1 MTYFDKKTFRN
12 GVKKSMNR
20 LFFRILSAFLWVFCL
35 CMWSCAAEP
44 LLRVE
49 DVTLP
54 PEGEFVDLPVSISQ
68 NPGITRFKLMID
80 ADRELVMDSI
90 VAGAQAGA
98 MCEPEDFESTT
109 VQVIW
114 SSDQPL
120 EGDGRLFSVRFMMP
134 KPGNYTVSL
143 RLQSMLDAQGRPM
156 EQGVTVGKGVLSVTE
171 DAAGFEVLFFED
183 ASRGEALNADS
194 PQPAGTLSEAFEAV
208 ARSKSRVGTVLVRS
222 DTSGRETAAV
232 QAGSDVVVDLCGH
245 SLTVEGAHAISNA
258 GRLVLSDSTA
268 SPGLMRSTGGSAVYN
283 TGSLTVQGGA
293 YRGNF
298 AVVNEGGDVLLSGG
312 LFRGEGEPFLGECPL
327 AAQTRLELVEDARD
341 PFYQFWKT
349 APAPDCTVT
358 FFLEDGV
365 TQWNKVTVGY
375 GSPVTPP
382 KPPAKESDPQFDYDF
397 KGWYT
402 QPSGGQPADFT
413 HVEQSFDVFAVY
425 TAKEHI
431 HHYTPTVVQATCIEK
446 GYTLYQC
453 RCKDSYRED
462 ETPLA
467 AHRWEESPFDQVLC
481 CGVCGALRGVVTR
494 EVTTAQPQSPAFVVD
509 ARCGQELHF
518 GSVSVTLEPQA
529 LSALAQGEGA
539 LCIRGD
545 LGELVLDAA
554 ALRELWQFSGGQPV
568 CVEWGQSEPVRG
580 ELATLEQ
587 VKLAQMES
595 LGGTSFWW
603 SVLCGGREVFKEGFE
618 EGSALLRV
626 PLALQPDE
634 AAFALAV
641 DQSGGTRELKTALT
655 EGTCAVTLGPTGSLG
670 LMTRTQGVQLS
681 LSEQS
686 RHVDAGTSVGIG
698 LLLQASPGESL
709 DGMSLQVYYDS
720 SVLCF
725 LRADNLPEG
734 VQAVVTPGQ
743 EGVVEIVAE
752 LQTPLDLSQTET
764 LLATLV
770 FCAAQDAPSGSASLR
785 IGEMP
790 KVTLS
795 GQEQVAPV
803 ARSAEIMLWNLTVQF
818 LPGEHAG
825 LEPVTAYVRYGQAGL
840 YQDAAR
846 QIPLAQPVPEAQ
858 AGYRLEQSCW
868 FVQGEQ
874 QPVDFSALC
883 QRTFLQSTTAVATAQ
898 PVVYSVTYHTGEGKN
913 HPENPA
919 SYTVESPDLPLMDA
933 SWEQGRFV
941 MWADGPGEDAQ
952 AVSYIAAGS
961 TGDVE
966 LWAVWERHE
975 YAVELPPQVRVI
987 SGIEEGQAGEF
998 RAQAGVDVVFEAVI
1012 SQGMRLEK
1020 VGYRVGDS
1028 AVAELSAQEGVY
1040 RIDGELL
1047 TGPLSIVVQQRV
1059 DGKVTLLDKE
1069 QYRALPFGY
1078 RVVLLTTQQ
1087 PLSSGAFVLDKT
1099 ALFYSEMLSDPQQ
1112 NRHVYATIA
1121 TAPKEGEDLSM
1132 RLGVD
1137 GQAHT
1142 ETLTA
1147 GGDLT
1152 GDGVL
1157 TADDVRLVYLLY
1169 TGKWDTDTAFDIS
1182 VRQRLLADVNGDGR
1196 VDTTDVQ
1203 LLMAAVWA
1211 QQKQEQETP

>member
-1 MTYFDKKTFRN
+1 
-12 GVKKSMNR
+12 MNR
-20 LFFRILSAFLWVFCL
+20 LFRMIFVAVVLSFCL
-35 CMWSCAAEP
+35 VGWVCAASPE
-44 LLRVE
+44 LAVGS
-49 DVTLP
+49 VT
-54 PEGEFVDLPVSISQ
+54 ETGESEFVDLPVSITG
-68 NPGITRFKLMID
+68 NPGITQFEVMVG
-80 ADRELVMDSI
+80 ADRVLVMDSI

-98 MCEPEDFESTT
+98 MCEPQDFESTT
-109 VQVIW
+109 AQVTW
-114 SSDQPL
+114 SSSEPL
-120 EGDGRLFSVRFMMP
+120 EGDGTLFFLRFRRP
-134 KPGNYTVSL
+134 KPGDYEVKLTLRSMKDGQGNSIKESVSL
-143 RLQSMLDAQGRPM
+143 VS
-156 EQGVTVGKGVLSVTE
+156 GVLSVKE
-171 DAAGFEVLFFED
+171 AANFEVLFYED
-183 ASRGEALNADS
+183 ASRDKLLNEGN
-194 PQPAGTLSEAFEAV
+194 PQPADSLSEAFEAV

-245 SLTVEGAHAISNA
+245 SLTVKGAHAISNA

-268 SPGLMRSTGGSAVYN
+268 SPGLVHSKGGNAVYN

-293 YRGNF
+293 YQGNF

-312 LFRGEGEPFLGECPL
+312 LFRGEGEPFSGECPL

-603 SVLCGGREVFKEGFE
+603 SVLCGGREAFKEGFE

-709 DGMSLQVYYDS
+709 DGMSLQVHYDS

-818 LPGEHAG
+818 LPGEHVG

-868 FVQGEQ
+868 LVQGEQ

-1157 TADDVRLVYLLY
+1157 TADDARLVYLLY

>member
-1 MTYFDKKTFRN
+1 
-12 GVKKSMNR
+12 
-20 LFFRILSAFLWVFCL
+20 
-35 CMWSCAAEP
+35 
-44 LLRVE
+44 
-49 DVTLP
+49 
-54 PEGEFVDLPVSISQ
+54 
-68 NPGITRFKLMID
+68 
-80 ADRELVMDSI
+80 
-90 VAGAQAGA
+90 
-98 MCEPEDFESTT
+98 
-109 VQVIW
+109 
-114 SSDQPL
+114 
-120 EGDGRLFSVRFMMP
+120 
-134 KPGNYTVSL
+134 
-143 RLQSMLDAQGRPM
+143 
-156 EQGVTVGKGVLSVTE
+156 
-171 DAAGFEVLFFED
+171 
-183 ASRGEALNADS
+183 
-194 PQPAGTLSEAFEAV
+194 
-208 ARSKSRVGTVLVRS
+208 
-222 DTSGRETAAV
+222 
-232 QAGSDVVVDLCGH
+232 
-245 SLTVEGAHAISNA
+245 
-258 GRLVLSDSTA
+258 
-268 SPGLMRSTGGSAVYN
+268 
-283 TGSLTVQGGA
+283 
-293 YRGNF
+293 
-298 AVVNEGGDVLLSGG
+298 
-312 LFRGEGEPFLGECPL
+312 
-327 AAQTRLELVEDARD
+327 
-341 PFYQFWKT
+341 
-349 APAPDCTVT
+349 
-358 FFLEDGV
+358 
-365 TQWNKVTVGY
+365 
-375 GSPVTPP
+375 
-382 KPPAKESDPQFDYDF
+382 
-397 KGWYT
+397 
-402 QPSGGQPADFT
+402 
-413 HVEQSFDVFAVY
+413 
-425 TAKEHI
+425 
-431 HHYTPTVVQATCIEK
+431 
-446 GYTLYQC
+446 
-453 RCKDSYRED
+453 
-462 ETPLA
+462 
-467 AHRWEESPFDQVLC
+467 
-481 CGVCGALRGVVTR
+481 
-494 EVTTAQPQSPAFVVD
+494 
-509 ARCGQELHF
+509 
-518 GSVSVTLEPQA
+518 
-529 LSALAQGEGA
+529 
-539 LCIRGD
+539 
-545 LGELVLDAA
+545 
-554 ALRELWQFSGGQPV
+554 
-568 CVEWGQSEPVRG
+568 
-580 ELATLEQ
+580 
-587 VKLAQMES
+587 
-595 LGGTSFWW
+595 
-603 SVLCGGREVFKEGFE
+603 
-618 EGSALLRV
+618 
-626 PLALQPDE
+626 
-634 AAFALAV
+634 
-641 DQSGGTRELKTALT
+641 
-655 EGTCAVTLGPTGSLG
+655 
-670 LMTRTQGVQLS
+670 
-681 LSEQS
+681 
-686 RHVDAGTSVGIG
+686 
-698 LLLQASPGESL
+698 
-709 DGMSLQVYYDS
+709 
-720 SVLCF
+720 
-725 LRADNLPEG
+725 
-734 VQAVVTPGQ
+734 
-743 EGVVEIVAE
+743 
-752 LQTPLDLSQTET
+752 
-764 LLATLV
+764 
-770 FCAAQDAPSGSASLR
+770 
-785 IGEMP
+785 
-790 KVTLS
+790 
-795 GQEQVAPV
+795 
-803 ARSAEIMLWNLTVQF
+803 MLWNLTVQF

-868 FVQGEQ
+868 LVQGEQ

-975 YAVELPPQVRVI
+975 YAVKLPPQVRVI

-1087 PLSSGAFVLDKT
+1087 PLSSGAFVFDKT

>member
-1 MTYFDKKTFRN
+1 
-12 GVKKSMNR
+12 MNR

-68 NPGITRFKLMID
+68 NPGITRFELMID
-80 ADRELVMDSI
+80 AGRELVMDSI

-109 VQVIW
+109 VRVVW

-156 EQGVTVGKGVLSVTE
+156 EQGVTVGKGMLSVTE

-208 ARSKSRVGTVLVRS
+208 ARSKSGVGTVLVRS

-268 SPGLMRSTGGSAVYN
+268 NPGLVRSTGGSAVYN

-293 YRGNF
+293 YQGNF

-312 LFRGEGEPFLGECPL
+312 LFRGEGEPFSGECPL

-603 SVLCGGREVFKEGFE
+603 SVLCGGQEAFKEGFE

-709 DGMSLQVYYDS
+709 DGMSLQVHYDS

-770 FCAAQDAPSGSASLR
+770 FCAAQDAPSGSVSLR

-868 FVQGEQ
+868 LVQGEQ

-898 PVVYSVTYHTGEGKN
+898 PVVYSVTYHTGEGEN
-913 HPENPA
+913 HPGNPA

-975 YAVELPPQVRVI
+975 YAVKLPPQVRVI

-1099 ALFYSEMLSDPQQ
+1099 VLFYSEMLSDPQQ

-1157 TADDVRLVYLLY
+1157 TADDARLVYLLY

>member
-1 MTYFDKKTFRN
+1 
-12 GVKKSMNR
+12 MNR
-20 LFFRILSAFLWVFCL
+20 LFRMIFVAVVLSFCL
-35 CMWSCAAEP
+35 VGWVCAASPE
-44 LLRVE
+44 LTVGS
-49 DVTLP
+49 VT
-54 PEGEFVDLPVSISQ
+54 ETGESEFVDLPVSITG
-68 NPGITRFKLMID
+68 NPGITQFEVMVD
-80 ADRELVMDSI
+80 AGRVLVMDS
-90 VAGAQAGA
+90 VVSGEQAGA
-98 MCEPEDFESTT
+98 MCRPQDFERPTARVT
-109 VQVIW
+109 W
-114 SSDQPL
+114 SSSEPL
-120 EGDGRLFSVRFMMP
+120 EGDGTLFFLRFQRP
-134 KPGNYTVSL
+134 KPGDYGVKLTLTSMKDGQGNSIKESVSL
-143 RLQSMLDAQGRPM
+143 VS
-156 EQGVTVGKGVLSVTE
+156 GVLSVKE
-171 DAAGFEVLFFED
+171 AANFEVLFYED
-183 ASRGEALNADS
+183 ASRDKLLNEGN

-208 ARSKSRVGTVLVRS
+208 ARSKSGVGTVLVRS

-283 TGSLTVQGGA
+283 MGSLTVQGGA
-293 YRGNF
+293 YQGNF

-312 LFRGEGEPFLGECPL
+312 LFRGEGEPFSGECPL

-603 SVLCGGREVFKEGFE
+603 SVLCGGREAFKEGFE

-709 DGMSLQVYYDS
+709 DGMSLQVHYDS

-898 PVVYSVTYHTGEGKN
+898 PLVYSVTYHTGEGKN

-1157 TADDVRLVYLLY
+1157 TADDARLVYLLY

>member
-518 GSVSVTLEPQA
+518 GSVSVTLEPQD
-529 LSALAQGEGA
+529 
-539 LCIRGD
+539 R
-545 LGELVLDAA
+545 
-554 ALRELWQFSGGQPV
+554 
-568 CVEWGQSEPVRG
+568 
-580 ELATLEQ
+580 
-587 VKLAQMES
+587 K
-595 LGGTSFWW
+595 
-603 SVLCGGREVFKEGFE
+603 SVV
-618 EGSALLRV
+618 
-626 PLALQPDE
+626 
-634 AAFALAV
+634 
-641 DQSGGTRELKTALT
+641 
-655 EGTCAVTLGPTGSLG
+655 
-670 LMTRTQGVQLS
+670 
-681 LSEQS
+681 
-686 RHVDAGTSVGIG
+686 
-698 LLLQASPGESL
+698 
-709 DGMSLQVYYDS
+709 
-720 SVLCF
+720 
-725 LRADNLPEG
+725 
-734 VQAVVTPGQ
+734 
-743 EGVVEIVAE
+743 
-752 LQTPLDLSQTET
+752 
-764 LLATLV
+764 
-770 FCAAQDAPSGSASLR
+770 
-785 IGEMP
+785 
-790 KVTLS
+790 
-795 GQEQVAPV
+795 
-803 ARSAEIMLWNLTVQF
+803 
-818 LPGEHAG
+818 
-825 LEPVTAYVRYGQAGL
+825 
-840 YQDAAR
+840 
-846 QIPLAQPVPEAQ
+846 
-858 AGYRLEQSCW
+858 
-868 FVQGEQ
+868 
-874 QPVDFSALC
+874 
-883 QRTFLQSTTAVATAQ
+883 
-898 PVVYSVTYHTGEGKN
+898 
-913 HPENPA
+913 
-919 SYTVESPDLPLMDA
+919 
-933 SWEQGRFV
+933 
-941 MWADGPGEDAQ
+941 
-952 AVSYIAAGS
+952 
-961 TGDVE
+961 
-966 LWAVWERHE
+966 
-975 YAVELPPQVRVI
+975 
-987 SGIEEGQAGEF
+987 
-998 RAQAGVDVVFEAVI
+998 
-1012 SQGMRLEK
+1012 
-1020 VGYRVGDS
+1020 
-1028 AVAELSAQEGVY
+1028 
-1040 RIDGELL
+1040 
-1047 TGPLSIVVQQRV
+1047 
-1059 DGKVTLLDKE
+1059 
-1069 QYRALPFGY
+1069 
-1078 RVVLLTTQQ
+1078 
-1087 PLSSGAFVLDKT
+1087 
-1099 ALFYSEMLSDPQQ
+1099 
-1112 NRHVYATIA
+1112 
-1121 TAPKEGEDLSM
+1121 
-1132 RLGVD
+1132 
-1137 GQAHT
+1137 
-1142 ETLTA
+1142 
-1147 GGDLT
+1147 
-1152 GDGVL
+1152 
-1157 TADDVRLVYLLY
+1157 
-1169 TGKWDTDTAFDIS
+1169 
-1182 VRQRLLADVNGDGR
+1182 
-1196 VDTTDVQ
+1196 
-1203 LLMAAVWA
+1203 
-1211 QQKQEQETP
+1211 

>member
-68 NPGITRFKLMID
+68 NPGITRFELMID
-80 ADRELVMDSI
+80 AGRELVMDSI

-143 RLQSMLDAQGRPM
+143 RLQSMLDAQGRQM

-268 SPGLMRSTGGSAVYN
+268 SPGLVRSTGGNAVYN

-293 YRGNF
+293 YQGVY
-298 AVVNEGGDVLLSGG
+298 AVVNEGGTVRISGG
-312 LFRGEGEPFLGECPL
+312 LFSGDEEPFSGDCPL
-327 AAQTRLELVEDARD
+327 KEKTRLALVEDEKDR
-341 PFYQFWKT
+341 FYQFWEVV
-349 APAPDCTVT
+349 PAPDCTVT

-467 AHRWEESPFDQVLC
+467 AHRWEESSFDQVLC

-603 SVLCGGREVFKEGFE
+603 SVLCGGQEAFKEGFE

-655 EGTCAVTLGPTGSLG
+655 EGTCAVTLGPTGSLE

-790 KVTLS
+790 KVTLA

-840 YQDAAR
+840 CQDAAR

-868 FVQGEQ
+868 LVQGEQ

>member
-1 MTYFDKKTFRN
+1 
-12 GVKKSMNR
+12 MNR

-68 NPGITRFKLMID
+68 NPGITRFELMID
-80 ADRELVMDSI
+80 AGRELVMDSI

-109 VQVIW
+109 VRVVW

-156 EQGVTVGKGVLSVTE
+156 EQGVTVGKGMLSVTE

-208 ARSKSRVGTVLVRS
+208 ARSKSGVGTVLVRS

-293 YRGNF
+293 YQGVY

-312 LFRGEGEPFLGECPL
+312 LFRGEGEPFSGECPL

-467 AHRWEESPFDQVLC
+467 AHRWEATASEEVFSC
-481 CGVCGALRGVVTR
+481 KVCGALRSEVRREIRQVQMQGPEVV
-494 EVTTAQPQSPAFVVD
+494 EQAL
-509 ARCGQELHF
+509 CGQQVQF
-518 GSVSVTLEPQA
+518 GKASVTLYAQA
-529 LSALAQGEGA
+529 LEALAQGDGTLRLEGD
-539 LCIRGD
+539 I
-545 LGELVLDAA
+545 GELVLDAG
-554 ALRELWQFSGGQPV
+554 ALKTLWEASGGQSV
-568 CVEWGQSEPVRG
+568 CLVWERCEPLRG
-580 ELATLEQ
+580 ELSGEADFRIAE
-587 VKLAQMES
+587 MEEY
-595 LGGTSFWW
+595 GGVTYRWA
-603 SVLCGGREVFKEGFE
+603 VLRGDQEEILQEGFAQGE
-618 EGSALLRV
+618 ISLHV
-626 PLALQPDE
+626 PFE
-634 AAFALAV
+634 AEPGQLPFALAV
-641 DQSGGTRELKTALT
+641 DEKGNTAEHKTSVTQEGCAIALQRPGRIGLMAREEGAQLVLT
-655 EGTCAVTLGPTGSLG
+655 EKT
-670 LMTRTQGVQLS
+670 
-681 LSEQS
+681 
-686 RHVDAGTSVGIG
+686 RHVDAGGQALVDVA
-698 LLLQASPGESL
+698 LQASAGQRL
-709 DGMSLQVYYDS
+709 
-720 SVLCF
+720 
-725 LRADNLPEG
+725 EG
-734 VQAVVTPGQ
+734 VHLRVCYDKDALTFSGAQGLLQGLTATLPAGE
-743 EGVVEIVAE
+743 EGVVEISGE
-752 LQTPLDLSQTET
+752 LPDGLEITQTEN
-764 LLATLV
+764 LLATLAFSV
-770 FCAAQDAPSGSASLR
+770 HTQIQSKTVCLDVEQ
-785 IGEMP
+785 MP
-790 KVTLS
+790 KITLS

-868 FVQGEQ
+868 LVQGEQ

-913 HPENPA
+913 HPGNPA

-975 YAVELPPQVRVI
+975 YAVKLPPQVRVI

-1157 TADDVRLVYLLY
+1157 TADDARLVYLLY

>member
-1 MTYFDKKTFRN
+1 
-12 GVKKSMNR
+12 MNR
-20 LFFRILSAFLWVFCL
+20 LFFRILSAFLWVFYL

-54 PEGEFVDLPVSISQ
+54 PEGEFVDLPVSVSQ
-68 NPGITRFKLMID
+68 NPGITRFELMID
-80 ADRELVMDSI
+80 AGRELVMDSI

-109 VQVIW
+109 VWVVW

-208 ARSKSRVGTVLVRS
+208 ARSKSGVGTVLVRS

-268 SPGLMRSTGGSAVYN
+268 NPGLVRSTGGSAVYN

-293 YRGNF
+293 YQGNF

-312 LFRGEGEPFLGECPL
+312 LFRGEGEPFSGECPL

-603 SVLCGGREVFKEGFE
+603 SVLCGGREAFKEGFE

-709 DGMSLQVYYDS
+709 DGMSLQVHYDS

-803 ARSAEIMLWNLTVQF
+803 GRSAEISLWNLTVQL
-818 LPGEHAG
+818 LPKEHVQMQ
-825 LEPVTAYVRYGQAGL
+825 PMTAYVKYGQAGL
-840 YQDAAR
+840 YEDAAR
-846 QIPLAQPVPEAQ
+846 QALM
-858 AGYRLEQSCW
+858 
-868 FVQGEQ
+868 Q
-874 QPVDFSALC
+874 QPVLTADDGYMLEEDCWYEESAQQAMDFSSLQQMA
-883 QRTFLQSTTAVATAQ
+883 FLENATIFVRAK
-898 PVVYSVTYHTGEGKN
+898 PVVYSITYHLGEGEN
-913 HPENPA
+913 HPGNPA

-1157 TADDVRLVYLLY
+1157 TADDARLVYLLY